1 MVECVV
7 TKVGRLRDC
16 HAISESPAGAN
27 VGAFAVK
34 LVRTF
39 HVQPND
45 RRISKGKIRIPM
57 QFKLP

>member
-1 MVECVV
+1 M

-16 HAISESPAGAN
+16 HAISESPTGAN

>member
-1 MVECVV
+1 M
-7 TKVGRLRDC
+7 TKVGRLRNC
-16 HAISESPAGAN
+16 QVISESPTGAN

-39 HVQPND
+39 RVQPND